1 MGRSASTL
9 SPHNII
15 GFDDMTSVVT
25 SSDEEDAV
33 VVARLQRATSLRSND
48 SFDAYPSL
56 QDELRVH
63 WGAAVPSSLAATST
77 STSTECWFDRIYRQH
92 NEAGRYYHTAVHLKE
107 MLDYLQLLSPPQEEF
122 VRSLRLAI
130 FFHDVVYDP
139 QSNRNEKDS
148 AKLFQVFC
156 NESTVD
162 DDDENSSIP
171 TTIQH
176 QVVTLILATE
186 THQIIPGTDDESLQE
201 IFLDLDMAVLGKD
214 SKAYLAYAALIRKE
228 YSCVP
233 RQVYC
238 EKRAEILQGFLQ
250 KPRIYLSPP
259 FHRAL
264 EEPARRNLQ
273 EEINLLQKGVIPGE
287 TEGK

>member
-1 MGRSASTL
+1 
-9 SPHNII
+9 
-15 GFDDMTSVVT
+15 MTSVVVT
-25 SSDEEDAV
+25 RSDEEDAV
-33 VVARLQRATSLRSND
+33 VARLQQATSLRSNG

-56 QDELRVH
+56 QDELRFH
-63 WGAAVPSSLAATST
+63 WDLGAAVPSSSAATST
-77 STSTECWFDRIYRQH
+77 QGCWFDRIYRQH

-107 MLDYLQLLSPPQEEF
+107 MLDYLQRLSPQEEPMLDDS

-148 AKLFQVFC
+148 AKLFEVFC
-156 NESTVD
+156 NESKD
-162 DDDENSSIP
+162 DFSILP
-171 TTIQH
+171 TTTIQN

-186 THQIIPGTDDESLQE
+186 AHQVIPGTDESLQK

-228 YSCVP
+228 YSFVP

-264 EEPARRNLQ
+264 EEAARRNLQ
-273 EEINLLQKGVIPGE
+273 EELNLLQKGVIPGE